1 MEKSVTR
8 GYFLH
13 LSAPMKTL
21 FVNYHYYGCFF
32 LGSKKELEFSDI
44 NVHNMSKVI
53 LDVKPGKVDTIEIF
67 TVQTL

>member
-1 MEKSVTR
+1 
-8 GYFLH
+8 
-13 LSAPMKTL
+13 MKTL